1 MKGTPGLLPS
11 ASLVGGGYLN
21 FCLKIK
27 MHQLFTGTCK
37 STTNVLGKNKTEN
50 WFQTFEARA

>member
-37 STTNVLGKNKTEN
+37 RTTNLNSNEKKVL
-50 WFQTFEARA
+50 